1 MYVLT
6 ISILTFFLL
15 VSCADKQSFKLIKR
29 PAILDDKA
37 IVKFNSAKKAEQVTH
52 FLAAHKTHETAGM
65 CQRMLTAEGSIS
77 NWCIITQKG
86 AAKLI
91 VGYIQDKFGEGYR
104 VSNLKYKGKNKFYNM
119 DSNQYIYLTPYIST
133 N

>member
-1 MYVLT
+1 MYMLT
-6 ISILTFFLL
+6 ISILAFFLL

-37 IVKFNSAKKAEQVTH
+37 IVKFNSATKGEQVTH
-52 FLAAHKTHETAGM
+52 FLAAHKANETAGM
-65 CQRMLTAEGSIS
+65 CQRMLTTEGIIS

-86 AAKLI
+86 AAMLI
-91 VGYIQDKFGEGYR
+91 VDYTKNKFGEGYR
-104 VSNLKYKGKNKFYNM
+104 ISNLKYKGKNKFYNTE
-119 DSNQYIYLTPYIST
+119 SNQYLYLTPYIST